1 MFLLVCRAY
10 LLLIRMDVYLAR
22 RNFSALYEC
31 VRRIPLRKGPAGEDS
46 TEAVCRAVDLATV
59 WYRKQVLCLE
69 RSAAM
74 SCLLR
79 RYGVAAQLVIGA
91 QAMPFRAHAW
101 VEVDGRVIGD
111 KPYTGEIYSV
121 LDRC

>member
-10 LLLIRMDVYLAR
+10 LLLIRMDVYLTR
-22 RNFSALYEC
+22 RNFSALYEW
-31 VRRIPLRKGPAGEDS
+31 VHRVPLRKGPPSGGSA
-46 TEAVCRAVDLATV
+46 EAVCRAVDIATV

-69 RSAAM
+69 RSAATA
-74 SCLLR
+74 CLLR

-91 QAMPFRAHAW
+91 QPMPFRAHAW